1 MAVIPTV
8 NTLRALLQKVIFVPI
23 VYGFISL
30 LPMFLTGWE
39 NSDRLADRLFSVFR
53 SKENMFD
60 FIVVGGGT
68 AGALVANRLAEHY
81 KVLLLEAG
89 GTPSPFQTIPALALK
104 FLNHPQTDWGTK
116 TIPQRKAC
124 LNSIN
129 QVGFKKNLKIKEEGA
144 LK

>member
-1 MAVIPTV
+1 MAVLPTLY
-8 NTLRALLQKVIFVPI
+8 NLRALLQRVIFVPI

-39 NSDRLADRLFSVFR
+39 NSDRLADRLFSTIR

-81 KVLLLEAG
+81 RVLLLEAG
-89 GTPSPFQTIPALALK
+89 GTPMPFQSIPGKLK
-104 FLNHPQTDWGTK
+104 RHE
-116 TIPQRKAC
+116 
-124 LNSIN
+124 
-129 QVGFKKNLKIKEEGA
+129 KNEFETFEYLGS
-144 LK
+144 L